1 MVKVIKNLIKHKRK
15 KAEPIG
21 DVWNLNNSDQ
31 DFASDDLGRIVEHAI
46 KGNASARKYLR
57 KLWDNES
64 WESIKKKAMTEGSAW
79 IVWWQDGVNAHM
91 RNMSKRR

>member
-1 MVKVIKNLIKHKRK
+1 MTKVIKNLIKRKRK

-21 DVWNLNNSDQ
+21 DVWNFNNSDQ
-31 DFASDDLGRIVEHAI
+31 DFASDDLSRIVEKAI
-46 KGNASARKYLR
+46 KGNTGYRKYLR

-64 WESIKKKAMTEGSAW
+64 WESIKKRAMTEGSTW

-91 RNMSKRR
+91 RNMSEK